1 MFSLPKRRAAPFLFA
16 LALAFAAGPGL
27 AQTPPPAAAPV
38 DPMPPPNPAMAAPQ
52 PLQPGDAFGE
62 EVTLPARTFIGL
74 KGRGTW
80 DAAFDTLSDAFK
92 SLNQYLEKQGIK
104 PNGPA
109 MTIYT
114 ETDDRGFSFE
124 AVLPIAEAP
133 ANPPAGDIAVSQ
145 APTGRALKFTHRGSY
160 DSMDSTY
167 EAITNHLDEKQL
179 DAKDMFIEEYTADP
193 ATMKPDNIVVT
204 IYVPVK

>member
-1 MFSLPKRRAAPFLFA
+1 MFSLPKRRAAPLLVA

-27 AQTPPPAAAPV
+27 AQAPPPAASPV
-38 DPMPPPNPAMAAPQ
+38 EPMPPPGPAAPQ

-62 EVTLPARTFIGL
+62 DVTLPARTVIGL

-124 AVLPIAEAP
+124 AVLPVAEAP
-133 ANPPAGDIAVSQ
+133 ANPPTGDIAVSQ

-193 ATMKPDNIVVT
+193 ATMKPDSIVVT